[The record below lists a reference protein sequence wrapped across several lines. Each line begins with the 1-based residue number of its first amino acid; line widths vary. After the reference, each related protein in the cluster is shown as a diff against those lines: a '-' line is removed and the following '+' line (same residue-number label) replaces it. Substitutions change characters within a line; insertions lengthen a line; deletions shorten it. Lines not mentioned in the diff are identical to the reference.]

1 MSPSNVFF
9 AVVYTPVAGVSK
21 LTLLQKLCPLQS
33 HAPQRRSGP
42 HTPPTGPPRGATT
55 HKRARVQS
63 SKFGPWSTVGARV
76 KYVSEDGYEPELGY
90 IAEYRD
96 DKYYIVFDVG
106 GLDEDWYECT
116 DVCLTVLGV

>member
-1 MSPSNVFF
+1 MISSLIFGTAEAQFRAALAALPESDPPDPN
-9 AVVYTPVAGVSK
+9 
-21 LTLLQKLCPLQS
+21 CP
-33 HAPQRRSGP
+33 
-42 HTPPTGPPRGATT
+42 
-55 HKRARVQS
+55 
-63 SKFGPWSTVGARV
+63 VGARV

-116 DVCLTVLGV
+116 DEGLTVLGL